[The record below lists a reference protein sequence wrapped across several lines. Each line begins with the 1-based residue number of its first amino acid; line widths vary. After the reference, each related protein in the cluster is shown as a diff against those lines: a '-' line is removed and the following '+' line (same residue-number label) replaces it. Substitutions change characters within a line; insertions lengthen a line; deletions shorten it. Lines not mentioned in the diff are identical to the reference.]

1 VNLQQFFNVL
11 KPFLASS
18 TCAFALWTFVIILM
32 PEDNTCMRVKFPRYE
47 ENGVTE
53 LHVPLD
59 ERKRKTHSC
68 FTCEDVVEG
77 VCVLPCGG
85 SSAFRRWISS
95 RGDVQRWEAVITPMH
110 K

>member
-1 VNLQQFFNVL
+1 ML
-11 KPFLASS
+11 
-18 TCAFALWTFVIILM
+18 FALWTFVVIIM
-32 PEDNTCMRVKFPRYE
+32 PDDGLYMRVKFTRHGG
-47 ENGVTE
+47 NGATK
-53 LHVPLD
+53 LHVPFD
-59 ERKRKTHSC
+59 ERKRRTHGC

-95 RGDVQRWEAVITPMH
+95 WGDVQRWETLITPMH